1 MTHLVYKQLENFP
14 RHQDIFDA
22 SGVMVTDWHV
32 WFSKLIESVPKMT
45 RYVFTV
51 DPGNIVAHT
60 TNLESV
66 TLTGLSTQDIVLVN
80 KPAYISGVIIDA
92 VCSVDDR
99 LDITFA
105 NITALDINPG
115 SSSSYSCY
123 AFRI

>member
-45 RYVFTV
+45 RYVFTL
-51 DPGNIVAHT
+51 DPANIPAFST
-60 TNLESV
+60 TLESV
-66 TLTGLSTQDIVLVN
+66 TLSGLSVQDIVLVN
-80 KPAYISGVIIDA
+80 KPAYISGIIIDA

-105 NITALDINPG
+105 NITAGAINPG